1 MTDYALISKYNY
13 QISPASTFR
22 EKLSTSMWE
31 ITSLATF
38 RDISFTRLGVGRDVT
53 MLYVAPQIPDRGIR
67 SGKMQQHHWFLKSHT
82 GEIDG
87 QRKQDFILS

>member
-1 MTDYALISKYNY
+1 MTNYALISKYNY

-53 MLYVAPQIPDRGIR
+53 MLCR
-67 SGKMQQHHWFLKSHT
+67 SS
-82 GEIDG
+82 DPG
-87 QRKQDFILS
+87 QRNTIREDAAAPLVSKVSHWGN